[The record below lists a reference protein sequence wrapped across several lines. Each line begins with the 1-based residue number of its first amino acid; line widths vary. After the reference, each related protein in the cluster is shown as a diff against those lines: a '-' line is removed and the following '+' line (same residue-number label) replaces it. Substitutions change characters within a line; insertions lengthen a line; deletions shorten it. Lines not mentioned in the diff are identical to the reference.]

1 VPAVRTD
8 PDDTPAAPTGASPD
22 SSRMAFRR
30 LRREN
35 HSRRRYY
42 EAVVQQDL
50 FGGWE
55 VWRAWGGIG
64 SARGGQLV
72 VPSAAEQAGLAELDA
87 LAKRRQCRG
96 YEMAR
101 GPETGAAGPF
111 EGR

>member
-1 VPAVRTD
+1 VAAVGTD
-8 PDDTPAAPTGASPD
+8 PKETHGASPGASPD
-22 SSRMAFRR
+22 PSGMAFRH
-30 LRREN
+30 LRWEN

-72 VPSAAEQAGLAELDA
+72 VPSASAQAGLAELDA
-87 LAKRRQCRG
+87 LARRRQRRG
-96 YEMAR
+96 YAMAR
-101 GPETGAAGPF
+101 GPQTGAAGPS